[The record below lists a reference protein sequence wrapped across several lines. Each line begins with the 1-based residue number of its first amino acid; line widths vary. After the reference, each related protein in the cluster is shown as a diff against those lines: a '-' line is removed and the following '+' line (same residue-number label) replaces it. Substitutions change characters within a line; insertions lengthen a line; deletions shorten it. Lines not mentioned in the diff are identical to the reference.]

1 MADPRHDKNGKFAV
15 GHAGGPGRPKGSRN
29 KLTEEFLTAMAED
42 FMVHGKVAI
51 ATARADKPTEYL
63 KIIAHIIPSHAE
75 IKINDYEELSDD
87 RLRQALTAAI
97 IDLEAFGIGLGFE
110 DGERDGSESQREQPP
125 TVSTIQ

>member
-1 MADPRHDKNGKFAV
+1 MADNKPPIPGRFQPGSP
-15 GHAGGPGRPKGSRN
+15 GGPGRPKGSRN

-51 ATARADKPTEYL
+51 AKARADKPTEYL

-75 IKINDYEELSDD
+75 IKINDYEELSDE

-97 IDLEAFGIGLGFE
+97 SDLNAFGIGLGLE
-110 DGERDGSESQREQPP
+110 DGQGDGIENQREQPP